1 MARINSS
8 LWWERE
14 NFFLNTCDEE
24 VSTSSRQVPATHAI
38 GKEDVSAEKL
48 VSLWE
53 VEAEA
58 TWAVSWHV
66 EKFGLGPSGRGRSFF
81 IEELGGVD
89 GLDFLGETKSEHG
102 VGFETEKGGVG
113 MIIDGA
119 SSPLGDGGG
128 VPNMVPMAVG
138 EEEGVRFKIFCFEK
152 IEKTLGGIDGEKVSL
167 EVEKVG
173 VGLGEP
179 TRKEEGC
186 SGGGNLR
193 CRHRSEARVL
203 RRRGKGLSPDMGRG
217 KDALTLECGP
227 LSLSLGKPR

>member
-14 NFFLNTCDEE
+14 NFFLNACDEE
-24 VSTSSRQVPATHAI
+24 VSTSSGQVPATDAI
-38 GKEDVSAEKL
+38 GEEDVSAEKL

-58 TWAVSWHV
+58 TWAVSWNV

-81 IEELGGVD
+81 LEELGGVD
-89 GLDFLGETKSEHG
+89 GLDFLGEAESEHG

-119 SSPLGDGGG
+119 SSPLCDGGG
-128 VPNMVPMAVG
+128 VPDMVPVAVG
-138 EEEGVRFKIFCFEK
+138 EEEGVRFKVFCFEE
-152 IEKTLGGIDGEKVSL
+152 IEKTLGGIDGEKVPL

-179 TRKEEGC
+179 AGKEEGC
-186 SGGGNLR
+186 RGGGNLR
-193 CRHRSEARVL
+193 CRHKGEARVL
-203 RRRGKGLSPDMGRG
+203 KRRGKGLSPDKVPDAGR
-217 KDALTLECGP
+217 
-227 LSLSLGKPR
+227 

>member
-1 MARINSS
+1 MAGINSS

-14 NFFLNTCDEE
+14 NFFLNACDEE
-24 VSTSSRQVPATHAI
+24 VSTSSGQVPATDAI
-38 GKEDVSAEKL
+38 GEEDVPAEKL

-81 IEELGGVD
+81 LEELGGVD
-89 GLDFLGETKSEHG
+89 GLDFLGEAESEHG
-102 VGFETEKGGVG
+102 VGLETEKGGIR

-119 SSPLGDGGG
+119 SSPLCDGGG
-128 VPNMVPMAVG
+128 VPDMIPMAVG
-138 EEEGVRFKIFCFEK
+138 EEEGVRFKVFCFEE

-173 VGLGEP
+173 I
-179 TRKEEGC
+179 
-186 SGGGNLR
+186 
-193 CRHRSEARVL
+193 
-203 RRRGKGLSPDMGRG
+203 GLSEPAG
-217 KDALTLECGP
+217 KD
-227 LSLSLGKPR
+227 